1 MTKIK
6 IIGAFIFVISIVLGV
21 IFNFV
26 NEQNRDNNNF
36 IKIIN
41 QQKAF
46 TQEISK
52 NIFYISKHKDSSTK
66 QLNDS
71 IKQFLSNMDKRED
84 NLHEVHS
91 IEIKKQSAKI
101 MKLWNEFYILVQ
113 NFKDQKKVTTTYSNI
128 LLEKIV
134 IDIYNKNLTLVVEFN
149 KLLKIS
155 KEHVTEELDIYKN
168 IEYALFGVLTLL
180 LLYLF
185 TQVQGVL
192 NFINKFRNTSKNII
206 ENSSIKT
213 LEPIEHSGATQDVSQ
228 AAQNFNQLV
237 ENINESINYSSQYLE
252 HSYQALEVVENKIE
266 DLMELIYAMEENQ
279 SPDVDLTK
287 KEDALIQSLEELTSS
302 AQNLKNLQK
311 DLLNLTSHYDK

>member
-6 IIGAFIFVISIVLGV
+6 IIGAFIFIISIILGV
-21 IFNFV
+21 LFNFV

-36 IKIIN
+36 IKTIN

-52 NIFYISKHKDSSTK
+52 NIFYISKHKDSSAK

-71 IKQFLSNMDKRED
+71 IKQFLSNMDARED

-91 IEIKKQSAKI
+91 IEIKEQSAKI

-113 NFKDQKKVTTTYSNI
+113 KFKDQKKVTTTYSTI

-134 IDIYNKNLTLVVEFN
+134 IGIYNKNLTLVVEFN
-149 KLLKIS
+149 KLLEIS
-155 KEHVTEELDIYKN
+155 KKRVSEELEIYKN
-168 IEYALFGVLTLL
+168 IEYALFGTLTLL

-228 AAQNFNQLV
+228 VAQNFNQLV

-302 AQNLKNLQK
+302 AKNLKNLQK